1 MGSFIG
7 YKNVETLVRA
17 MAIADLE
24 LVLLSRITPDRKL
37 ELEALAEKCGSK
49 VVFANGVSDQDY
61 WKWLSQARALASASF
76 DEGFG
81 IPVVEAMSSGTP
93 TVLSELA
100 IFKEVAED
108 AALYFEP
115 RDEHALAAQLKA
127 LGNPE
132 LWEAK
137 SKLGLAR
144 AKQFSWANSAAQLQ
158 QLVRQLAP

>member
-1 MGSFIG
+1 
-7 YKNVETLVRA
+7 
-17 MAIADLE
+17 
-24 LVLLSRITPDRKL
+24 
-37 ELEALAEKCGSK
+37 
-49 VVFANGVSDQDY
+49 VSDQDY

-127 LGNPE
+127 LGDPE